1 MRFDLGSKENYYTS
15 RTIFVFF
22 LALSYLENMF
32 FFTLLVGILKNPLLS
47 ILLFFTHNVLVISL
61 ILLGMTFYVNLVL
74 LNFFKGEKYANIILE
89 HPRPFAITFTI
100 MIIFLSILRG
110 SSLISGTIIV
120 EYLPLIL
127 LLSAPQG
134 IIEGYGIYLTLKK
147 TLSRTMALKDL
158 AFIYALFFI
167 AALMEVGFINLM
179 TFISYT

>member
-1 MRFDLGSKENYYTS
+1 
-15 RTIFVFF
+15 
-22 LALSYLENMF
+22 
-32 FFTLLVGILKNPLLS
+32 
-47 ILLFFTHNVLVISL
+47 
-61 ILLGMTFYVNLVL
+61 
-74 LNFFKGEKYANIILE
+74 
-89 HPRPFAITFTI
+89 

-110 SSLISGTIIV
+110 SSLISGSVIV

-147 TLSRTMALKDL
+147 TLSRTMVLKDL

-179 TFISYT
+179 TFISHT